1 MSVQCIEQEKL
12 CVDSYQDLEGEY
24 FGMLK
29 DIGGDKIRTE
39 LEGQWRMDGR
49 RKIGLRIEN

>member
-1 MSVQCIEQEKL
+1 
-12 CVDSYQDLEGEY
+12 
-24 FGMLK
+24 MLK

-49 RKIGLRIEN
+49 RKIRLRIEN